1 MSLPFREYGIG
12 SNVNIAFEY
21 CIIKELNKNGK
32 SGVLQKKKGLELRM
46 PDGMSSSK
54 LELYIW
60 IAHTVPALM
69 NIRELTETEKN
80 YYEFIKNYYGDKYKD
95 ILSTYN
101 NSNMALALPLDENEE
116 KIWKSKNNCKSNKNS
131 VWRFIG
137 TT

>member
-21 CIIKELNKNGK
+21 CIIKALNKNSK
-32 SGVLQKKKGLELRM
+32 SGVIKKDEVLELRS

-60 IAHTVPALM
+60 IAHTVPNLM
-69 NIRELTETEKN
+69 NVRELTTTEKN
-80 YYEFIKNYYGDKYKD
+80 YYEFIKNYYGDKHEE
-95 ILSTYN
+95 ILLSYN
-101 NSNMALALPLDENEE
+101 NSNKALGLPLDPNEE
-116 KIWKSKNNCKSNKNS
+116 KIWKSKNNCISNKNN